1 MTHTVTSSQTFL
13 QFHIDPVSKQTPKRD
28 SLGNLTSKLI
38 SVAEASR
45 ISGLS
50 ASHIRRLLRDGEI
63 EGVKIGR
70 DWSTTEEAIQ
80 EYLKQ
85 ERRPGP
91 KPK

>member
-1 MTHTVTSSQTFL
+1 MSDQTT
-13 QFHIDPVSKQTPKRD
+13 KGD
-28 SLGNLTSKLI
+28 SLKGLTSKLI

-45 ISGLS
+45 VSGLS
-50 ASHIRRLLRDGEI
+50 ASHIRKLLRDGEI

-70 DWSTTEEAIQ
+70 DWSTTEEAIR

>member
-1 MTHTVTSSQTFL
+1 M
-13 QFHIDPVSKQTPKRD
+13 SKKTTKRD
-28 SLGNLTSKLI
+28 SLKGLTSKLI
-38 SVAEASR
+38 SVAEASK

-50 ASHIRRLLRDGEI
+50 ASHIRKLLRDGEV

-70 DWSTTEEAIQ
+70 DWSTTEEAIR

>member
-1 MTHTVTSSQTFL
+1 MSDQT
-13 QFHIDPVSKQTPKRD
+13 TKRD
-28 SLGNLTSKLI
+28 SLEGLTSKLI

-50 ASHIRRLLRDGEI
+50 ASHIRKLLRDGDV

-70 DWSTTEEAIQ
+70 DWATTEEAIR

-85 ERRPGP
+85 DRRPGP

>member
-1 MTHTVTSSQTFL
+1 MSDQT
-13 QFHIDPVSKQTPKRD
+13 KKRD
-28 SLGNLTSKLI
+28 SLEGLTSKLI

-50 ASHIRRLLRDGEI
+50 ASHVRKLLRDGEI

-70 DWSTTEEAIQ
+70 DWSTTEEAIRQ
-80 EYLKQ
+80 YLKQ
-85 ERRPGP
+85 DRRPGP